1 MTISTSRSVLP
12 LSPPMLLAN
21 ILSGVGD
28 EEELREWE
36 VMPTEDVSL
45 PGHNV
50 SVAPPGAHAG
60 LSV

>member
-1 MTISTSRSVLP
+1 MTISTSRPVLP

-45 PGHNV
+45 PGHV